1 MGDEEELVAVT
12 DLIVEDNDITDIA
25 SSPKTVQIDEIA
37 EPAIVPEV
45 GAPHVA
51 KNNTIVTP
59 TPSVTSTVAGVKA
72 ASGPSLHSSPVKK
85 KKSPTSKAIPPLPG
99 KGKLTTVEERA
110 EGTVSKDVY
119 LSYLNSAG
127 RPVLIFIT
135 LLSFV
140 LANFS
145 QISQQWIVAAW
156 TSDPL
161 YQKKHLRVYL
171 GGVACM
177 ATGVA
182 IFNYLRTY
190 VGCLFGVEAS
200 KVMHWNMISTILRA
214 PLSYLESTPAGRILQ
229 RFSKDL
235 DAVDQQLPSSLGQFV
250 ASALQIIGSMI
261 AIILVSP
268 NFVLALIPI
277 FYLYGTITNYYRV
290 VARDLKRL
298 DSISRSPL
306 YSHFSET
313 LGGLSVIRA
322 FKRNSKYMRSN
333 EERVDDSVACFNA
346 LKIVERWLSIRLEF
360 LGNLIVLAAS
370 VLTITSNSR
379 AGAAGISLNNAL
391 SVTSLLNWAVR
402 NVAETENMMN
412 SVERV
417 LFVTNETP
425 VELPHVRNDFDASTL
440 ILKKS
445 EHNLNHHVSHIPR
458 NDTELQESG
467 WPWQGGLVLEDVQMR
482 YRADFEQILKGVN
495 LKIQPGQKIG
505 VVGRTGSGKST
516 IFRALLRLTELE
528 GGKIYIDGI
537 DTSQIGLDALRSAI
551 SIIPQDPVLFGG
563 SIRSNLDPFH
573 LRTDEEIWEALEKV
587 NLLETVSNLP
597 GKLSFIVSEGGE
609 NFSAGQRQLICLGR
623 ALVRRSKLLLL
634 DEATSSVDYETD
646 NLIQR
651 AIREEF
657 KSSTVLTIAHRLNSV
672 LDSDMILCMQ
682 DGKVAEFDSPLNLR
696 NNPSSMLSRL
706 LASEGRGEDD
716 EPTHNQPS
724 QQQQKFNSDNNEQ
737 AEQVDNTAWAHIDI
751 SKEVKS
757 EQYGIGQ
764 KVAPTAA
771 TTTTSTNS
779 APVSPQ

>member
-119 LSYLNSAG
+119 LSYLNSG
-127 RPVLIFIT
+127 GKPFLIFIT

-161 YQKKHLRVYL
+161 YQKKSLRAYL

-182 IFNYLRTY
+182 LFNYLRTY
-190 VGCLFGVEAS
+190 VGCLFGVAAS

-214 PLSYLESTPAGRILQ
+214 PLSYFESTPTGRILQ

-235 DAVDQQLPSSLGQFV
+235 DAVDQQLPSSLGQFMG
-250 ASALQIIGSMI
+250 SALQIIGSMI

-346 LKIVERWLSIRLEF
+346 LKIVDRWLSIRLEF

-391 SVTSLLNWAVR
+391 SHH
-402 NVAETENMMN
+402 
-412 SVERV
+412 
-417 LFVTNETP
+417 F
-425 VELPHVRNDFDASTL
+425 ST
-440 ILKKS
+440 
-445 EHNLNHHVSHIPR
+445 
-458 NDTELQESG
+458 G
-467 WPWQGGLVLEDVQMR
+467 
-482 YRADFEQILKGVN
+482 
-495 LKIQPGQKIG
+495 
-505 VVGRTGSGKST
+505 
-516 IFRALLRLTELE
+516 
-528 GGKIYIDGI
+528 
-537 DTSQIGLDALRSAI
+537 
-551 SIIPQDPVLFGG
+551 
-563 SIRSNLDPFH
+563 
-573 LRTDEEIWEALEKV
+573 
-587 NLLETVSNLP
+587 LLET
-597 GKLSFIVSEGGE
+597 
-609 NFSAGQRQLICLGR
+609 
-623 ALVRRSKLLLL
+623 
-634 DEATSSVDYETD
+634 
-646 NLIQR
+646 
-651 AIREEF
+651 
-657 KSSTVLTIAHRLNSV
+657 
-672 LDSDMILCMQ
+672 
-682 DGKVAEFDSPLNLR
+682 
-696 NNPSSMLSRL
+696 
-706 LASEGRGEDD
+706 
-716 EPTHNQPS
+716 
-724 QQQQKFNSDNNEQ
+724 
-737 AEQVDNTAWAHIDI
+737 
-751 SKEVKS
+751 
-757 EQYGIGQ
+757 
-764 KVAPTAA
+764 
-771 TTTTSTNS
+771 
-779 APVSPQ
+779 

>member
-127 RPVLIFIT
+127 KPFLIFIT

-161 YQKKHLRVYL
+161 YQKNSLRVYL

-182 IFNYLRTY
+182 LFNYLRTY
-190 VGCLFGVEAS
+190 VGCLFGVAAS
-200 KVMHWNMISTILRA
+200 KVMHWKMISTMLRA
-214 PLSYLESTPAGRILQ
+214 PLSYFESTPAGRILQ

-235 DAVDQQLPSSLGQFV
+235 DAIDQQLPSSLGQFM

-261 AIILVSP
+261 AIIIVSP

-298 DSISRSPL
+298 DSVSRSPI
-306 YSHFSET
+306 YSHFSES
-313 LGGLSVIRA
+313 LGGLSIIRVFQRNEA
-322 FKRNSKYMRSN
+322 FCRDN
-333 EERVDDSVACFNA
+333 EGRVDDSIACFNA
-346 LKIVERWLSIRLEF
+346 LKIVDRWLSGRLEF
-360 LGNLIVLAAS
+360 LGNLIVLASAI
-370 VLTITSNSR
+370 LTITSNSR
-379 AGAAGISLNNAL
+379 AGIAGISLNNAL

-417 LFVTNETP
+417 LYVTNETP
-425 VELPHVRNDFDASTL
+425 MELDNVKNDYNATTVLLERN
-440 ILKKS
+440 
-445 EHNLNHHVSHIPR
+445 EHYKNVPC
-458 NDTELQESG
+458 NDTELKDSG
-467 WPWQGGLVLEDVQMR
+467 WPWQGGLVLRNVQMR
-482 YRADFEQILKGVN
+482 YRADFEPVLKDVD
-495 LKIQPGQKIG
+495 LEIQPGQKIG

-528 GGKIYIDGI
+528 GGKIYVDGVDI
-537 DTSQIGLDALRSAI
+537 SQIGLDALRSAI

-563 SIRSNLDPFH
+563 SIRSNLDPFNE
-573 LRTDEEIWEALEKV
+573 RTDTELWEALEKV
-587 NLLETVSNLP
+587 NLLETISNLH
-597 GKLSFIVSEGGE
+597 GQLSFVVSEGGE
-609 NFSAGQRQLICLGR
+609 NFSAGQRQLICLSR

-651 AIREEF
+651 TIREEF

-672 LDSDMILCMQ
+672 LDSDMILCMH
-682 DGKVAEFDSPLNLR
+682 DGKVAEFNTPTNLR
-696 NNPSSMLSRL
+696 NDPLSRLSQL
-706 LASEGRGEDD
+706 LASEGKSEDPGREENHQNYHQIHRNASGPFYEKKDNEDD
-716 EPTHNQPS
+716 GESNDLEKETP
-724 QQQQKFNSDNNEQ
+724 Q
-737 AEQVDNTAWAHIDI
+737 ADMDTRQFLDDI
-751 SKEVKS
+751 
-757 EQYGIGQ
+757 
-764 KVAPTAA
+764 VASSTSAA
-771 TTTTSTNS
+771 
-779 APVSPQ
+779 AQ